1 MARRLFQD
9 EDPVGKRIL
18 FGPNRP
24 AEIIG
29 VAGDIKRQGLDTP
42 DDMGS
47 YVSFAQ
53 DPIPFLAIVARSG
66 SGDSGVASAIRDAVQ
81 SIDKDLPVYNV
92 RTMDEV
98 LDNTL
103 GQRRF
108 YLLLMSGF
116 AGLALLLAAVGT
128 YGVISYSVAERTQ
141 EVGIRMAL
149 GASRADIIALVIGQA
164 LIVGV
169 IGTAI
174 GLGAAYGLTR
184 VMTTLLFGVS
194 PTDPITFA
202 LVSLFLMSVSL
213 LASYLPAR
221 RATRIDP
228 IFALRYE

>member
-1 MARRLFQD
+1 
-9 EDPVGKRIL
+9 
-18 FGPNRP
+18 
-24 AEIIG
+24 
-29 VAGDIKRQGLDTP
+29 
-42 DDMGS
+42 
-47 YVSFAQ
+47 
-53 DPIPFLAIVARSG
+53 
-66 SGDSGVASAIRDAVQ
+66 
-81 SIDKDLPVYNV
+81 
-92 RTMDEV
+92 
-98 LDNTL
+98 
-103 GQRRF
+103 
-108 YLLLMSGF
+108 MSGF